1 MMKNKLAFLI
11 FLGLGISQSALA
23 NSLEQSLFLAQLDS
37 GVGHIEVV
45 GSGSGNLSSPHGVIS
60 GFARPSSSMMFGQ
73 LFTPSQI
80 MRHQDKLNLSKKQLD
95 SIKKEMRAFQSGIV
109 DVQWDLNAD
118 QVKLKKELGKDSID
132 PDKTLSLM
140 DRVLEAEGKLK
151 KAHMGLLIK
160 IRNVLNEEQIDML
173 KSRPPFP
180 FGPMG
185 MPPIPMGMGGM
196 KIEGIS
202 VE

>member
-11 FLGLGISQSALA
+11 FLGLSTSQSTLA
-23 NSLEQSLFLAQLDS
+23 NSLEDSLFLAQLDS
-37 GVGHIEVV
+37 GMGHIKVV
-45 GSGSGNLSSPHGVIS
+45 GSGSGDLSPGHGVIS
-60 GFARPSSSMMFGQ
+60 GFSRPSSSLIFGQ
-73 LFTPSQI
+73 LFTPSQV
-80 MRHQDKLNLSKKQLD
+80 MRHQDKLNLSKDQLD

-109 DVQWDLNAD
+109 DIQWELSAD
-118 QVKLKKELGKDSID
+118 QVILKKELGEDSID
-132 PDKTLSLM
+132 LDKTLSLM

-151 KAHMGLLIK
+151 KTHLGLLIK
-160 IRNVLNEEQIDML
+160 IRNVLNKEQINTL

-185 MPPIPMGMGGM
+185 MPPMGMGGM
-196 KIEGIS
+196 MIEGVS